1 MVTPREAHDVA
12 VLAPWYAATQNNV
25 AIHRYLD
32 PGFVAQFQTDV
43 SNSPQNNANLFTWES
58 EDRMGADQGNLL
70 KLRRPVHRTFHIVA
84 WEASCILPTAPRG
97 QPAIAPE
104 KIASA
109 GFVLRDVSGA
119 TPLGFQIL
127 RGKPQG
133 WGAFDPTADP
143 DAVRQI
149 KALALVP
156 RNATPSPGYTGE
168 EIFPLHPLAVT
179 AGTTPHTLLYGYLPI
194 GGGDYVPPI
203 AAAPDTSQVQE
214 VLYWPFGTAGG
225 PAPATYTADS
235 QIAGGEI
242 QGPFAAL
249 LSALLGRYQ
258 LVDPAAWSDPANA
271 RLIGILGGLRFFTDP
286 PPNYALPDLRAWAAA
301 NPVPG
306 VTLGSLLLSW
316 TAAAPAQGQTLKA
329 LTADVPV
336 AVALLTALM
345 QQPAPPDP
353 TTPPPPVTP
362 PASVAF
368 PPGGGNLLVSES
380 VAAQLRDALRMRAAQ
395 ATATASSA
403 VPVAKLVSGPNGRY
417 VVVPF
422 VRTICPNGCEKVFW
436 GTPSDPFAVAAM
448 FDPEASRPTL
458 IEMPDLA
465 DAKKGLVRGASFNLP
480 PSLAD
485 LVTGLNGKDSATGML
500 QGNAPGG
507 GLGIGFICSFSLPAI
522 SICAMLMLSI
532 TLSLLNIF
540 LGWMAWVKICLPIP
554 VKK

>member
-12 VLAPWYAATQNNV
+12 VLAPWYAATQNSV

-32 PGFVAQFQTDV
+32 PGFLAQFQADV
-43 SNSPQNNANLFTWES
+43 SNAPQANANLFAWEN
-58 EDRMGADQGNLL
+58 EDRMPAAQGGLL

-84 WEASCILPTAPRG
+84 WEASCKMPTAPLG

-109 GFVLRDVSGA
+109 GFVVRDVSV
-119 TPLGFQIL
+119 TPPLGFQIV

-133 WGAFDPTADP
+133 WAAVNPKADP
-143 DAVRQI
+143 DAVRQL
-149 KALALVP
+149 KALGLAP
-156 RNATPSPGYTGE
+156 RNAAPSPGYTGE

-194 GGGDYVPPI
+194 GGGDYVPP
-203 AAAPDTSQVQE
+203 AANPLDTNGVAE
-214 VLYWPFGTAGG
+214 VLNWPFGVADFPAG
-225 PAPATYTADS
+225 PPATYTADS
-235 QIAGGEI
+235 QIIGGVI

-249 LSALLGRYQ
+249 LSVLLGRYQ

-271 RLIGILGGLRFFTDP
+271 PLIDILGSLGFFADP
-286 PPNYALPDLRAWAAA
+286 PANLSLAELRAWAAA

-306 VTLGSLLLSW
+306 MTLGSLLLGW
-316 TAAAPAQGQTLKA
+316 TTAAPAEAPTLSA
-329 LTADVPV
+329 LAASVPV
-336 AVALLTALM
+336 AEAFLTRLM
-345 QQPAPPDP
+345 EQAAPSD
-353 TTPPPPVTP
+353 PVTP
-362 PASVAF
+362 PAGAAF

-380 VAAQLRDALRMRAAQ
+380 VAAQLRDALLVRAAQ

-403 VPVAKLVSGPNGRY
+403 VPVAKLISGPTGRY
-417 VVVPF
+417 AVVPF
-422 VRTICPNGCEKVFW
+422 VRTIRPDGCEKIFW
-436 GTPSDPFAVAAM
+436 GRTSDPFAVAAM

-465 DAKKGLVRGASFNLP
+465 DAKKGLARGASFNLP
-480 PSLAD
+480 PALAD
-485 LVTGLNGKDSATGML
+485 LVTGLGSGNSAQDML
-500 QGNAPGG
+500 KGTPPSG

-540 LGWMAWVKICLPIP
+540 LSWMAWVKICLPIP